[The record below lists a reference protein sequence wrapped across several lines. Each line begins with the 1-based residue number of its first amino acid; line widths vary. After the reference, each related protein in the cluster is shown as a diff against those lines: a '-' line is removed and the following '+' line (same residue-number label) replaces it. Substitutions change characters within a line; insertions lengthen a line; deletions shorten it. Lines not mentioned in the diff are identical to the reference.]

1 MDPVT
6 VIIVAIFGFVA
17 FRLLGNLNAMKP
29 DEAARLVETGEAVL
43 VDVREPSEWAGGVA
57 APALLLSLSDLRG
70 SRRAWQRALEQH
82 EGKTF
87 LLYCASGM
95 RSGTAARQLLAEGH
109 TAKNLGG
116 FGRWARAGLP
126 TRKPSARE
134 LQA

>member
-6 VIIVAIFGFVA
+6 IVITVVAVFIA

-29 DEAARLVETGEAVL
+29 QEAARLVETGEAVL
-43 VDVREPSEWAGGVA
+43 IDVREPGEWAGGVA

-70 SRRAWQRALEQH
+70 SRRQWAPALEQH
-82 EGKTF
+82 RGKTL

-95 RSGTAARQLLAEGH
+95 RSGTAARQLLTEGH
-109 TAKNLGG
+109 IAKNVGG

-126 TRKPSARE
+126 TRQPSARE
-134 LQA
+134 LRS